1 MKKTLKIFSIITILL
16 LIVFITTSC
25 KNNDNPNPKPGG
37 GDEENQHIDYV
48 SKLKLDMSSATAKEK
63 VTVRNYVDGDTT
75 HFNISTSAI
84 KEGILKA
91 RYLATNTPEST
102 GKIEPYGKTASN
114 FTKSKLMNASS
125 IIVESN
131 TSTWNKDSTSSGR
144 YHVWVWYRNSDT
156 EEYRNL
162 NLEILQSGLAVAS
175 NTLGNIYGETCMAAL
190 NQAKREKLYIFS
202 GEKDP
207 NMYYGSAVEL
217 TLKELRCNID
227 KYNGIKVAFE
237 GVVVK
242 DSLNTVYVE
251 EYDPENDI
259 YYGMQVYYGYGLPGE
274 GLDILSVGNR
284 VRIVGSVQY
293 YETGGT
299 YQVSDLQY
307 RMMKPDDP
315 NNIQKI
321 SDGNSAAYQEISA
334 KQFTEGKVRVSID
347 DDQDKEFD
355 LAYLI
360 MNSSVSMK
368 SLKVKSIY
376 TTTNEGSSSNGAMT
390 LTCEVDGITVSVRTL
405 VLTDEKGNKITAS
418 AYEGKT
424 ISVKGLVDYYDGK
437 YQIKVF
443 SANDIEIM

>member
-144 YHVWVWYRNSDT
+144 YLVWVWYRNSET

-190 NQAKREKLYIFS
+190 NQAKREKLYIF
-202 GEKDP
+202 
-207 NMYYGSAVEL
+207 
-217 TLKELRCNID
+217 
-227 KYNGIKVAFE
+227 
-237 GVVVK
+237 
-242 DSLNTVYVE
+242 
-251 EYDPENDI
+251 
-259 YYGMQVYYGYGLPGE
+259 MQ
-274 GLDILSVGNR
+274 
-284 VRIVGSVQY
+284 
-293 YETGGT
+293 
-299 YQVSDLQY
+299 
-307 RMMKPDDP
+307 
-315 NNIQKI
+315 
-321 SDGNSAAYQEISA
+321 
-334 KQFTEGKVRVSID
+334 
-347 DDQDKEFD
+347 
-355 LAYLI
+355 
-360 MNSSVSMK
+360 
-368 SLKVKSIY
+368 
-376 TTTNEGSSSNGAMT
+376 
-390 LTCEVDGITVSVRTL
+390 
-405 VLTDEKGNKITAS
+405 
-418 AYEGKT
+418 
-424 ISVKGLVDYYDGK
+424 
-437 YQIKVF
+437 
-443 SANDIEIM
+443 